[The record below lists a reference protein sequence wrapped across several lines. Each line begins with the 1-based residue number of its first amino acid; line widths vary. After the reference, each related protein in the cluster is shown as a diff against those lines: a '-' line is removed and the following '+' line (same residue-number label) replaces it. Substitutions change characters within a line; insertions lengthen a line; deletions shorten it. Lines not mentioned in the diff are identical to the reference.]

1 MHDRKENDYLIR
13 ICVLLEICNRKKVEE
28 EEQTMLDDMEYHKNF
43 QKVIALRNHNK
54 V

>member
-1 MHDRKENDYLIR
+1 MQEKKTDYIIR
-13 ICVLLEICNRKKVEE
+13 ICVLLEICNSKKVKE
-28 EEQTMLDDMEYHKNF
+28 EEQTMLDDMEYHNNF